1 MHPEFLIDANCLVTP
16 NNDYYR
22 PDFRLSQQFWEHLQ
36 QLVMNGGIGVISQ
49 VAHEVAVGSGS
60 GDCSMNGCCP
70 SNRKLS
76 NPVAILRLWQNSAK
90 S

>member
-1 MHPEFLIDANCLVTP
+1 MHPEFLIDANCLMTP

-60 GDCSMNGCCP
+60 GDCLDP

-76 NPVAILRLWQNSAK
+76 NPVAILRLWQNSVK